1 MLNNLAARTLSW
13 PIMAYRRWIS
23 PTLPA
28 RCRFYPSCSAYAL
41 EAVRVHGAVR
51 GGWLSLKRLGRCQP
65 FHSGGFDPVPGTDRD
80 ESTQMTETGGF
91 G

>member
-1 MLNNLAARTLSW
+1 MTGIAARALSW

-28 RCRFYPSCSAYAL
+28 RCRFHPSCSSYAL

-65 FHSGGFDPVPGTDRD
+65 FHPGGFDPVPGTDRD